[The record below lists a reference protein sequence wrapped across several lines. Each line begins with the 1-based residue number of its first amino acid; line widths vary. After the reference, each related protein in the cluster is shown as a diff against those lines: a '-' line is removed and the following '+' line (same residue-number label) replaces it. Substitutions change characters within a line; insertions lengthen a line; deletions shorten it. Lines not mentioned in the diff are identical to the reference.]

1 MEQPSKSRE
10 NLVAGNLF
18 GANDKNFTLSLCLSG
33 TAQPVSAV
41 SSILRTLQAAIRD
54 AARTRPQVLAA
65 LQTRPLPI
73 LLVSTTNLSNSDR
86 AIAFNLCFADPN
98 TQTPISEISIAVF
111 QSFMG
116 AMDLAIKTMP
126 QRTLWG
132 HAVRLPGTT
141 DASPSRRIAALLAEF
156 VRFRYAIIK
165 FDNRQV
171 TAHNGSL
178 EIS

>member
-1 MEQPSKSRE
+1 MEQPTKHKE
-10 NLVAGNLF
+10 NLAADALSVS
-18 GANDKNFTLSLCLSG
+18 NDENSTLSLCLLG
-33 TAQPVSAV
+33 AAQPVSAV

-54 AARTRPQVLAA
+54 AAHTRPQVLAA

-73 LLVSTTNLSNSDR
+73 LLVFPTSLSKSDK

-111 QSFMG
+111 RSFMD

-126 QRTLWG
+126 QQTLWG

-141 DASPSRRIAALLAEF
+141 DTSPSRRIAALLAELG
-156 VRFRYAIIK
+156 RFPYAIIK
-165 FDNRQV
+165 FDNRRV
-171 TAHNGSL
+171 TAHNGLL
-178 EIS
+178 ETS

>member
-1 MEQPSKSRE
+1 MEQPTKHKE
-10 NLVAGNLF
+10 NLAAGTLF
-18 GANDKNFTLSLCLSG
+18 VSNDENSTLSLCLRG
-33 TAQPVSAV
+33 AAQPVSAV

-54 AARTRPQVLAA
+54 AAHTRPEVLAA

-73 LLVSTTNLSNSDR
+73 LLVSPTSLSKSDR
-86 AIAFNLCFADPN
+86 VIAFNLCFSDPN
-98 TQTPISEISIAVF
+98 TQTPVAEISIAVF
-111 QSFMG
+111 RSFMD

-141 DASPSRRIAALLAEF
+141 GASPSRRIAALLAEL
-156 VRFRYAIIK
+156 VRFRHANIK